1 MARVH
6 FASAARLAMVGYA
19 FVRAFPALGGIC
31 LPLFFSMGIPT
42 PDFSSHLQRIYC
54 NLALWLGVSIPALTG
69 MRARSYRPD
78 AAPCIFCERHAI
90 LYRFQASALK
100 APLYRRGSQAP
111 ALLPLPVLRGTAA
124 AGARLPAGT
133 ARISRL
139 PPLRGAPP
147 CPAACVQTSP
157 WIFRPPGFSPAAF
170 RVTIFII
177 LFIYIFFIEKGRMFH
192 GASDSIGRR

>member
-1 MARVH
+1 MARAH

-19 FVRAFPALGGIC
+19 FLRAFPALGGIC

-42 PDFSSHLQRIYC
+42 PDFSPHLQRIYC
-54 NLALWLGVSIPALTG
+54 NLGLVAWRIYPGFNRYEGAQLPAGRSTMHLLRTAYHPVPVSGIRFEGPFIPTRFASTG
-69 MRARSYRPD
+69 AFT
-78 AAPCIFCERHAI
+78 AACP
-90 LYRFQASALK
+90 
-100 APLYRRGSQAP
+100 
-111 ALLPLPVLRGTAA
+111 A

-147 CPAACVQTSP
+147 CPAACVKTSP
-157 WIFRPPGFSPAAF
+157 WIFRPPGFSPSAF

>member
-19 FVRAFPALGGIC
+19 FLRAFPALGGIC
-31 LPLFFSMGIPT
+31 LPLFFCMGIRT

-54 NLALWLGVSIPALTG
+54 NLGLVAWCIYPGFNRYEGAQLPAGRSTMHLLRTACHPVPVSGIRFEGPFIPARFASTG
-69 MRARSYRPD
+69 A
-78 AAPCIFCERHAI
+78 
-90 LYRFQASALK
+90 
-100 APLYRRGSQAP
+100 
-111 ALLPLPVLRGTAA
+111 LPLPVLRGTAA